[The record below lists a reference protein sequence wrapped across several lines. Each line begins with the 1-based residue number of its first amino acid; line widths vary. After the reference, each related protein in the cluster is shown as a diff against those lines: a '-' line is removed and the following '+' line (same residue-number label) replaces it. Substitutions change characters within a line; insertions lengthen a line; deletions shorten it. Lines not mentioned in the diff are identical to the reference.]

1 MEPQPKCLTT
11 LVIVQLERKKIK
23 CLTPVV
29 ILKKMEAKTRKI
41 FNNSSD
47 QTVGNKLVYNIG
59 SDIGGKMEAKSKC
72 LATVAM
78 EPLERK
84 KQSV

>member
-1 MEPQPKCLTT
+1 
-11 LVIVQLERKKIK
+11 
-23 CLTPVV
+23 
-29 ILKKMEAKTRKI
+29 MEAKTRKI

-47 QTVGNKLVYNIG
+47 QTVGNKLVYNTG